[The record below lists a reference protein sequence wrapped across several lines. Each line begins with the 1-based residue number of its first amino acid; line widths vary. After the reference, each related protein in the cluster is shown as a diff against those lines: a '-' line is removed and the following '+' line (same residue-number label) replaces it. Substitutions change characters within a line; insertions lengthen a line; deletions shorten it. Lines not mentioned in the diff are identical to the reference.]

1 MPLFPFRVNIFKL
14 QEQDVMKK
22 FTACTF
28 PQDIIASS
36 RWSAIHAQIHTC
48 TDTSRIDRGTTDWL
62 RCSPKH
68 VRSLVW
74 KRKRKK
80 KKIKK
85 IKKRN
90 ESISQPAEKGR
101 QTLLSSACT
110 AGATWFIPWDSWK
123 LKSSLFKL
131 VPWQKWSNCLMSQI
145 TLTSKAPPSHLA
157 FLALRIQ
164 RTNIILFHVCLWG
177 CRAQCGYLHKELQNQ
192 AKLLV
197 SVMPLSYCFTFILF
211 ST

>member
-1 MPLFPFRVNIFKL
+1 MKCNTCANTHVHRHKQNRQRYYRLTTMFTKACKKL
-14 QEQDVMKK
+14 GLKK
-22 FTACTF
+22 
-28 PQDIIASS
+28 
-36 RWSAIHAQIHTC
+36 
-48 TDTSRIDRGTTDWL
+48 
-62 RCSPKH
+62 
-68 VRSLVW
+68 
-74 KRKRKK
+74 KK

-101 QTLLSSACT
+101 QTPLSSACT
-110 AGATWFIPWDSWK
+110 VGATWFIPWDSWK

-131 VPWQKWSNCLMSQI
+131 VPWQKRSNSLMSQI

-157 FLALRIQ
+157 FLALRMQ

-192 AKLLV
+192 AKFLV